1 MADNELR
8 SQLINNA
15 KMRLTADSTRV
26 SDEYIDALN
35 KSQMMFQNF
44 DNKGNEVYQDL
55 TFNSLTA
62 YSSYNTQY
70 GIVDNADN
78 LLVST
83 KDAAN
88 FEAAN
93 GNLETFL
100 LRNGLIKTT
109 DYFETLKTSQEFND
123 VLTEPVSVAGFK
135 KGVGYY
141 DTFNVWQPLTDDIA
155 DLQAMYEAEIGP
167 SGINHYGRDSI
178 ENSVEYGDYLS
189 LVQDYSNARSNY
201 RDTIKRRMRE
211 FLAGNT
217 EIDGVKFRQTLS
229 HGGKVYEDKD
239 FEWLYN
245 NAIKFPCRSIRLAL
259 TKAVGSA
266 ICPTFFVRSCALCSA
281 SFLSISVSAF
291 ISANRAFMRS
301 VL

>member
-1 MADNELR
+1 MGLAASQARLLSITSRMADNELR

-70 GIVDNADN
+70 GIADNADN

-245 NAIKFPCRSIRLAL
+245 NAIKYCNGELDEN
-259 TKAVGSA
+259 G
-266 ICPTFFVRSCALCSA
+266 
-281 SFLSISVSAF
+281 
-291 ISANRAFMRS
+291 NRT
-301 VL
+301 